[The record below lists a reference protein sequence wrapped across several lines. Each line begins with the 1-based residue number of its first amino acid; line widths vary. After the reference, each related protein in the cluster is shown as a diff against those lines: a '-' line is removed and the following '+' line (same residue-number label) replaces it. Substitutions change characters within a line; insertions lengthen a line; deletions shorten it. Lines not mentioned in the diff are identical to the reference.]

1 MDICVRK
8 PLIVTCGSDK
18 FIRVWN
24 YEEKTI
30 EAYKSFNEEAHCISF
45 HPSGFH
51 IIVGLSDRLR
61 LMNICNHNNQ
71 IKHFREIVPFKACR
85 EIKFSNGGQYF
96 AAVNGTTSN

>member
-8 PLIVTCGSDK
+8 PLIVTCGVDK

-30 EAYKSFNEEAHCISF
+30 ETYKSFNEEAHCVSF

-51 IIVGLSDRLR
+51 IVVGLSDRLR
-61 LMNICNHNNQ
+61 LMNITVHNNAL
-71 IKHFREIVPFKACR
+71 KHYREIVPFRACR
-85 EIKFSNGGQYF
+85 EIKFSNGG
-96 AAVNGTTSN
+96 